1 MIDNKNHNNHNNHN
15 NHDNDDAHHHR
26 HSRGGSSSSSNREED
41 YEEGSLVI
49 RERSTGRSRKRK
61 LCLNTNIIIMHIY
74 LQSC

>member
-1 MIDNKNHNNHNNHN
+1 MIDNKNHNNHNNNN

-26 HSRGGSSSSSNREED
+26 HSRGGSSSSSNRED